1 MGVFTFNAML
11 DGFASQY
18 DQQIGKRLYEWNKSA
33 FPNLTKRPKIKFSH
47 IEKNVALGELGAF
60 LSQMNGILPLGEDDM
75 KAIRKRS
82 GFLSQALPETEETP
96 EPQPEGGTIPPEDEA
111 MNTKDAIE
119 QSLRFYNRQNVEL
132 RKAR

>member
-1 MGVFTFNAML
+1 MI

-18 DQQIGKRLYEWNKSA
+18 DQQIGRRLYEWNKSA

-82 GFLSQALPETEETP
+82 GFLSQALPETEEAP
-96 EPQPEGGTIPPEDEA
+96 EAQPTEGEPTPPEDEA
-111 MNTKDAIE
+111 MNTRDAIE

-132 RKAR
+132 RKAK